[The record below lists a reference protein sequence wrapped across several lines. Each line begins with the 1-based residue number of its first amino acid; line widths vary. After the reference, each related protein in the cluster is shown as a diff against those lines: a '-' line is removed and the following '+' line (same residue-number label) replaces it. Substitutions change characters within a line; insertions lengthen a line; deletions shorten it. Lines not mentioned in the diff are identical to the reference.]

1 MSLPVLLFAVIFHA
15 SSLVIS
21 GELLH
26 DWNFSKSD
34 WSGTAIKDSTK
45 RLSAAVL
52 SAPRFG
58 SDGGWVTGTSDYIA
72 IKGVRSSSLPD
83 KSITVEADVILEKG
97 QQWGGII
104 SYAQDNGSYE
114 RGWLLGYNERSFL
127 FWVSTGGALKQV
139 VADVPFQSG
148 MRYRVTGSY
157 DGANLKIYIDGKIAG
172 STSHEGKLAYPEWA
186 YYAIGVYKDADE
198 NYPMEGRL
206 FSASVFDGALSED
219 QIRAR
224 SGLGP
229 APKPVD
235 YTVRPMLKF
244 TGTDTARIEWGTEF
258 LAGGSVAFGEG
269 KELDRVSPAKL
280 ISGSHVVEL
289 KGLRHA
295 TGYSYRIVQKFPG
308 GQMLSPVYE
317 FNTSLNFSV
326 LHEPSKKRAAS
337 ISEAGAIIEAVGIDR
352 GYCLVIGASRPDLLL
367 DLARLSQ
374 MSIVALESDGARI
387 ATARRLLYKNR
398 LYGSRVSV
406 IEVDDLSA
414 AIPLTSSMVNL
425 LVSLNRPNDEE
436 ITRVLVPGRGK
447 AFFLKEGGRIIAR
460 PNLKDSGEWSHQYGD
475 AGNTASSKDSL
486 GGATGTADFAVQWV
500 GRPGA
505 DFGIDRN
512 PRMPAPVSAAGR
524 LFHQGMNRL
533 IALDSNNGFVLWA
546 AEIPDLRRVNIP
558 RDCGNWCADENN
570 LYVAVKEQAFIMD
583 AETGDRSQ
591 VLKVQPEV
599 MEKKGYQWGYIARLG
614 DSLLGS
620 AVKPATGY
628 TSFWSK
634 KMWFDGKGANDGT
647 AQVCSDSLFGYKI
660 VKGRAESSWIYRKGV
675 ILNPTISAMS
685 GRVYFVETRNSQ
697 VISSPRRRLSG
708 AAMWKNQYLVALDSN
723 NGKLVWERPIDTE
736 DGTIA
741 FYLQASAEGLLL
753 TASNRKFH
761 LYAFDPLSGEPIWN
775 RSVPWAD
782 DHHSGHF
789 QHPVIT
795 GGNVYLQPNG
805 YRLSSGE
812 IITTKVGRREGCHT
826 YVGAG
831 GALIYRGKSRQISMW
846 DRETESVSS
855 WPRLRPSCWLNTI
868 PASGMLL
875 VPEGGGGC
883 SCGGWM
889 ETSIG
894 FLPKSRLGGGK

>member
-1 MSLPVLLFAVIFHA
+1 M
-15 SSLVIS
+15 
-21 GELLH
+21 
-26 DWNFSKSD
+26 
-34 WSGTAIKDSTK
+34 
-45 RLSAAVL
+45 
-52 SAPRFG
+52 
-58 SDGGWVTGTSDYIA
+58 
-72 IKGVRSSSLPD
+72 
-83 KSITVEADVILEKG
+83 
-97 QQWGGII
+97 
-104 SYAQDNGSYE
+104 
-114 RGWLLGYNERSFL
+114 LGYNERSFL
-127 FWVSTGGALKQV
+127 VWVSTGGALKQV

-244 TGTDTARIEWGTEF
+244 TGTDTARIEWGTKF

-425 LVSLNRPNDEE
+425 LSL
-436 ITRVLVPGRGK
+436 IH
-447 AFFLKEGGRIIAR
+447 I
-460 PNLKDSGEWSHQYGD
+460 
-475 AGNTASSKDSL
+475 
-486 GGATGTADFAVQWV
+486 
-500 GRPGA
+500 
-505 DFGIDRN
+505 
-512 PRMPAPVSAAGR
+512 
-524 LFHQGMNRL
+524 
-533 IALDSNNGFVLWA
+533 
-546 AEIPDLRRVNIP
+546 
-558 RDCGNWCADENN
+558 
-570 LYVAVKEQAFIMD
+570 
-583 AETGDRSQ
+583 
-591 VLKVQPEV
+591 
-599 MEKKGYQWGYIARLG
+599 
-614 DSLLGS
+614 
-620 AVKPATGY
+620 
-628 TSFWSK
+628 
-634 KMWFDGKGANDGT
+634 
-647 AQVCSDSLFGYKI
+647 
-660 VKGRAESSWIYRKGV
+660 
-675 ILNPTISAMS
+675 
-685 GRVYFVETRNSQ
+685 
-697 VISSPRRRLSG
+697 
-708 AAMWKNQYLVALDSN
+708 
-723 NGKLVWERPIDTE
+723 
-736 DGTIA
+736 
-741 FYLQASAEGLLL
+741 
-753 TASNRKFH
+753 
-761 LYAFDPLSGEPIWN
+761 
-775 RSVPWAD
+775 
-782 DHHSGHF
+782 
-789 QHPVIT
+789 
-795 GGNVYLQPNG
+795 
-805 YRLSSGE
+805 
-812 IITTKVGRREGCHT
+812 
-826 YVGAG
+826 
-831 GALIYRGKSRQISMW
+831 
-846 DRETESVSS
+846 
-855 WPRLRPSCWLNTI
+855 
-868 PASGMLL
+868 
-875 VPEGGGGC
+875 
-883 SCGGWM
+883 
-889 ETSIG
+889 
-894 FLPKSRLGGGK
+894 